1 MDFWVPLPLVCILCK
16 QVPFH
21 IDLISFSPR
30 DFRCF
35 TNLHLW
41 TLNSLVCK
49 VWTAIFPATCIFN
62 SPKSPQDFQY
72 LLSITSSWISRRFL
86 WDANRVGFLMMWK
99 WKWNKSG
106 RRTWGAHVAP
116 STISSGWISPF
127 LEIPLLCQMSIFIPH
142 SVPFQIGAPGKII
155 WQPSRLG
162 LFAWN
167 FHWKMFKTCLCDP
180 SSVRSSRNQG
190 ATAVARSREVVKA

>member
-1 MDFWVPLPLVCILCK
+1 M
-16 QVPFH
+16 
-21 IDLISFSPR
+21 
-30 DFRCF
+30 
-35 TNLHLW
+35 
-41 TLNSLVCK
+41 NSLVCK

-72 LLSITSSWISRRFL
+72 LLSITRSWISGVFVWCEL
-86 WDANRVGFLMMWK
+86 SGISYDVKVKVNVKVW
-99 WKWNKSG
+99 WNKAG

-116 STISSGWISPF
+116 SIISSGWISPF
-127 LEIPLLCQMSIFIPH
+127 LEIPLLCQLSIFIPH

-180 SSVRSSRNQG
+180 SSVKSSRNQG